1 MGADIVNQA
10 MSMGSMIQMA
20 MESLVSPTITAVTTA
35 LFTAMFVGRKTEQK
49 GLAGT
54 KTTIFEE
61 EIRTLLDNGRLSYR
75 EFNQIK
81 NYLEVAEKADEF
93 HKECGYDKVEP
104 NTQYDI
110 DWFIRFFDAASN
122 VSNEDLQK
130 IWAKLLAGET
140 ICKGCF
146 SLRAIETL
154 YNMSPDEARLFSEIA
169 DIVID
174 GRYIFYEMGSIGE
187 EINKKY
193 GETIFTLDIY
203 GQIDSMQTEWFE
215 LLQSRF
221 SKDISYKGLV
231 PFDKSTD
238 ILKNYYALL
247 FPTRFYTEGI
257 PGTIIDAYAS
267 GVPVIS
273 AKWESFNDL
282 VNEKIV
288 GYGYTFGNYNELIKC
303 LSIAMENSYKWNQ
316 MKKNCLVQAEKY
328 SARYVL
334 NRLIEKL

>member
-1 MGADIVNQA
+1 MKEKGIEDAVN
-10 MSMGSMIQMA
+10 
-20 MESLVSPTITAVTTA
+20 AV
-35 LFTAMFVGRKTEQK
+35 
-49 GLAGT
+49 
-54 KTTIFEE
+54 
-61 EIRTLLDNGRLSYR
+61 
-75 EFNQIK
+75 
-81 NYLEVAEKADEF
+81 
-93 HKECGYDKVEP
+93 
-104 NTQYDI
+104 
-110 DWFIRFFDAASN
+110 
-122 VSNEDLQK
+122 
-130 IWAKLLAGET
+130 
-140 ICKGCF
+140 
-146 SLRAIETL
+146 
-154 YNMSPDEARLFSEIA
+154 
-169 DIVID
+169 
-174 GRYIFYEMGSIGE
+174 E